1 MLCRMRA
8 IVIVAVVAVLFACTA
23 RKKEA
28 WRESGRSWRSS
39 GQTFLQAL
47 GLSIQGEG
55 AAAKEEWKGLGH
67 AAGEAGRDTADAL
80 GESVKPP
87 PGESSP
93 AR

>member
-1 MLCRMRA
+1 MLRGMRVV
-8 IVIVAVVAVLFACTA
+8 VIVAVAAVLLGCTA

-28 WRESGRSWRSS
+28 WQESGRSWRSS